1 MTRQE
6 TIDALQDMLDV
17 SDDLNTSGHYI
28 EALEKAIKVLSEM
41 SNDEFEYLTFP
52 INKGELSDTN
62 R

>member
-52 INKGELSDTN
+52 ISKGE
-62 R
+62 

>member
-6 TIDALQDMLDV
+6 TIDALLDIA
-17 SDDLNTSGHYI
+17 DDLITSKRHE

-52 INKGELSDTN
+52 ISKGELSDTN

>member
-6 TIDALQDMLDV
+6 SIDALQKMLNV
-17 SDDLNTSGHYI
+17 SENFI

-52 INKGELSDTN
+52 ISKGE
-62 R
+62 

>member
-28 EALEKAIKVLSEM
+28 EALKKAIKVLSEM
-41 SNDEFEYLTFP
+41 SNDELFEYLTFE
-52 INKGELSDTN
+52 INHKGE
-62 R
+62 